1 MARHTLLLLLLLSA
15 AAGHAVGHA
24 AATAAT
30 AATAARLA
38 AYTTSTI
45 APEQVR
51 LALGLSPASMAVA
64 WATME
69 NTPAPI
75 AGSEVQWGLYADLS
89 HHESATGRADTF
101 HSDPGR
107 NFSTHTAL
115 MTGLRPSTRYYYRVG
130 SSSGP
135 APPSA
140 PYILADQA
148 YVCPRGYDAIY
159 DTETCKAAS
168 DALIKKTWWQ
178 VLHEDSVDDPPG
190 CWVYGSTG
198 DYQYVYVNAAR
209 STARK
214 HTKRSA
220 LCAKT
225 GASAWSKIYS
235 FKSQSDATTR
245 AAQLPEVRSWFVMVR
260 DLTAF
265 LISTSRLNHETTKPR
280 NTLTRLHL
288 SH

>member
-1 MARHTLLLLLLLSA
+1 MARHTLLLLLLLSSTCILA
-15 AAGHAVGHA
+15 SGHA

-30 AATAARLA
+30 AATAARLS

-75 AGSEVQWGLYADLS
+75 AGSEVQWGLSADLS

-115 MTGLRPSTRYYYRVG
+115 MTGLQPSTRYYYRVG
-130 SSSGP
+130 SSSSGS

-148 YVCPRGYDAIY
+148 YVCPSGYAAIY

-178 VLHEDSVDDPPG
+178 VLHEDSADDPPG

-198 DYQYVYVNAAR
+198 DYQYLYVNTGR
-209 STARK
+209 STTGTR
-214 HTKRSA
+214 TNRSA

-225 GASAWSKIYS
+225 GASTWSKIYS

-245 AAQLPEVRSWFVMVR
+245 AAHLPEVR
-260 DLTAF
+260 
-265 LISTSRLNHETTKPR
+265 
-280 NTLTRLHL
+280 
-288 SH
+288 